1 MRYQSP
7 IYCPFCGEAEAH
19 IHAFRGGTA
28 IYRCHSCDA
37 RYEVADVPSRC
48 ELCDWARIDRQGTW
62 GGYQCGRPRC
72 VVPDPL
78 EGAR

>member
-1 MRYQSP
+1 MRFQSP

-28 IYRCHSCDA
+28 IYRCQACDA

-48 ELCDWARIDRQGTW
+48 ESCDWARPQEANDWR
-62 GGYQCGRPRC
+62 GYDCGRPRC
-72 VVPDPL
+72 LQPSEAADP
-78 EGAR
+78 R